1 MASGKIAVIGGGSTY
16 TPELVEGLIL
26 KADLLGVAEL
36 CLMDIAPQRLEIVGG
51 LLQRMVRAAGDP
63 FRVSVTADRAEAIA
77 GADFVVAQIRV
88 GGNAARAVDERIP
101 LEFDIIGQETTGP
114 GGFAKALRTIP
125 VMLDVAAEMTALTPQ
140 AWLINFTNPSGIITE
155 AVHRYRTSRVIGLC
169 NGPIGL
175 QRELAGMFSVKP
187 DEVRMDCLGL
197 NHLSFARGVFV
208 RERDVTQEAIEKYA
222 ERADPTQAEYV
233 RAIGM
238 IPSGY
243 LRYYYA
249 HDEVLQKMKAAP
261 QTRGEQVEQ
270 IERELL
276 KEYEDPA
283 LAKKPER
290 LSQRGG
296 AHYSDVALAVMVS
309 LRRDA
314 AQEQIV
320 NVLNQGSI
328 ADLPDD
334 VVVEVSASIGA
345 KGPVP
350 RTMGVLPLAV
360 RGLVQAVKAYEQL
373 TVKAGAEGDR
383 AAALQALIAHPLV
396 GSVTVARQ
404 LLDRLLDAHR
414 QYLPQFFGR

>member
-26 KADLLGVAEL
+26 KAEVLGLAEL
-36 CLMDIAPQRLEIVGG
+36 SLMDIAPQRLEIVGG
-51 LLQRMVRAAGDP
+51 LVRRMVSAAGDP
-63 FRVSVTADRAEAIA
+63 FKVSSTSDRAEAIA
-77 GADFVVAQIRV
+77 GADLVVAQIRV

-125 VMLDVAAEMTALTPQ
+125 VMLEITAEMAALAPQ

-155 AVHRYRTSRVIGLC
+155 AVHRYRTPRAIGLC

-175 QRELAGMFSVKP
+175 QRELAGMFGVKP
-187 DEVRMDCLGL
+187 DEVRMDYLGL

-208 RERDVTQEAIEKYA
+208 REQDVTQEAIEKYA

-249 HDEVLQKMKAAP
+249 HDEVLKKMKSALR
-261 QTRGEQVEQ
+261 TRGEQVEE

-276 KEYEDPA
+276 KEYQDPA

-309 LRRDA
+309 LGTDA

-328 ADLPDD
+328 ADLPRD
-334 VVVEVSASIGA
+334 VVVEVSASIRAG
-345 KGPVP
+345 GPVP
-350 RTMGVLPLAV
+350 RAMGLLPLPV

-396 GSVTVARQ
+396 GSVAVARQ

>member
-36 CLMDIAPQRLEIVGG
+36 CLMDIAPQRLQIVGG
-51 LLQRMVRAAGDP
+51 LVQRMVRAAGNP
-63 FRVSVTADRAEAIA
+63 FKVSMTADRAEAIA

-125 VMLDVAAEMTALTPQ
+125 VMLDVAAEMTALAPQ

-175 QRELAGMFSVKP
+175 QRELAGMFGVKP

-243 LRYYYA
+243 LSYYYA
-249 HDEVLQKMKAAP
+249 HDEVLKKMKAAP

-276 KEYEDPA
+276 KEYEAPA
-283 LAKKPER
+283 LARKPER

-309 LRRDA
+309 LRTDA

-350 RTMGVLPLAV
+350 RAMGVLPLPV